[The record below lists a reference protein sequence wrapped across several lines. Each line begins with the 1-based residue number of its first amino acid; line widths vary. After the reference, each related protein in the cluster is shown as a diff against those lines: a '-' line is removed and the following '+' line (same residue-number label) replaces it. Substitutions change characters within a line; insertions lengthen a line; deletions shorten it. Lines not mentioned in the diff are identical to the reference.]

1 MEEAKLWGDLLI
13 RIPPLCGRHPDSA
26 DGIKNIDSFEQLER
40 RIGTTILVESD
51 TIYHMLYNPETKSYE
66 KHETEYFPNPFLS
79 QQGTTNTDN
88 YFQQFAKT
96 FTEKEVLNDNP

>member
-1 MEEAKLWGDLLI
+1 
-13 RIPPLCGRHPDSA
+13 
-26 DGIKNIDSFEQLER
+26 
-40 RIGTTILVESD
+40 
-51 TIYHMLYNPETKSYE
+51 MLYNPETESYE